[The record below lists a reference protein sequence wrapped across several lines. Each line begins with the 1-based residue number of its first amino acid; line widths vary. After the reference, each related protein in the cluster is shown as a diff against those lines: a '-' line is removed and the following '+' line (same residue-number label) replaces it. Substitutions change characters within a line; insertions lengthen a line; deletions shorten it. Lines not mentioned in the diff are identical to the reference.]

1 MTDMQEKKEQTLT
14 DIQGLQSIEQDLFD
28 QLNNKDLTSEQKTAI
43 ITKINEISQMRINLY
58 NNLNSMYF
66 FFGTN
71 ISSSN
76 ASLAEQTIAIGIVE
90 QQLNSAKEKLDEM
103 QQNTNENMRMIE
115 INTYYGEK
123 YSNYTDILKLSII
136 FCIPILFFTLLLR
149 GEIISNGVYSFFIII
164 LFFFAIITIGIKILD
179 ASHRS
184 DMNYDEYIW
193 GFNKKTAPSVSS
205 SPPLTSSDP
214 WANAPSTSIDCLGQN
229 CCYEGTN
236 YNAKLNQCVPNSY
249 VEPATTNSAAT
260 NSAAMTN
267 SAATNSAA
275 RTMTDSYSSS
285 EILQGGFG
293 GL

>member
-14 DIQGLQSIEQDLFD
+14 DIQGLQTIEQDLFD
-28 QLNNKDLTSEQKTAI
+28 QLNGTDLTPEQKSTI
-43 ITKINEISQMRINLY
+43 ITKINEVSQMRINLY
-58 NNLNSMYF
+58 NNLNSMYS

-71 ISSSN
+71 VSSSN
-76 ASLAEQTIAIGIVE
+76 AALAEQTIAIGIVE
-90 QQLNSAKEKLDEM
+90 EQLNSAKEKLDEM
-103 QQNTNENMRMIE
+103 QKNTNDNMRMIE

-123 YSNYTDILKLSII
+123 YSNYSDILKLSII
-136 FCIPILFFTLLLR
+136 FCIPIIFFTVLLR
-149 GEIISNGVYSFFIII
+149 GEIISRGIYSFFIII

-184 DMNYDEYIW
+184 NMNYNEYTW
-193 GFNKKTAPSVSS
+193 GFNKKTAPPVSS

-214 WANAPSTSIDCLGQN
+214 WATAPSASIDCLGQN

-249 VEPATTNSAAT
+249 VEPTTTTTTATNSAAT
-260 NSAAMTN
+260 NSAAMGGSMSN
-267 SAATNSAA
+267 
-275 RTMTDSYSSS
+275 SYSSS
-285 EILQGGFG
+285 GLIQGGFG